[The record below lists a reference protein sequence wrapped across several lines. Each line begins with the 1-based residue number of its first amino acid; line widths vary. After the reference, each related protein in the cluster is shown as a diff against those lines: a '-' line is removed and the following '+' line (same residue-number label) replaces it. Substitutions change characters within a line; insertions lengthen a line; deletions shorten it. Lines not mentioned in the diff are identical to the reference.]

1 MRRQTR
7 STAAV
12 AQPNLLH
19 MWNTKSQY
27 GENELKKLA
36 ADDLPHAETIGGTP
50 LDAGDLTLAGRIE
63 ATGAGLP
70 ESKLSR
76 KTKFGRTRKQ
86 GISDNIP
93 FADSGSTHE
102 DKANLVVDSSDSENA
117 VVLTETINED
127 SRGPPPHKQNM
138 SVTAGRKAKQ
148 QPLNGSSQ
156 LKLYPIFGNRA
167 RHHVDV
173 PTAETEPSNDK
184 KEVRELRRQKAG
196 RAVTKSDR
204 TNFLKRTVSEHIS
217 TPVSVQDGIFV
228 GPSSQPLL
236 RSVDII
242 ELTGDNEMAGPS
254 FRSIAKGS
262 QEEPIVIDSSPTR
275 NLTERSKDDS
285 PSPRKSSRPI
295 RSGAPSGFF
304 APRKVGSSLTSTRPR
319 KRVGE
324 GELANWPSKDS
335 QHVRGAQR
343 FFTSPPCDSLRLR
356 TEPLRDDPSAS
367 PMDSIRHLR
376 CGETSYPNNEPRYLV
391 EPVRSQQN
399 DHEGRD
405 IRHSNASCPAIS
417 RFLYANHDA
426 SNIWND
432 KWRPRCA
439 AEVIGNS
446 ESALY
451 LRDWLVALE
460 IKPEEPFTG
469 EAMKIAAGSR
479 DKFSQNAKRP
489 QVIRT
494 VDRPRKR
501 RKKVDWDEESL
512 GDWITSDEDESPTL
526 IFDYEGEA
534 EEDSSDDH
542 SDGRGSPWRPKLTR
556 LSRPC
561 PPDVD
566 RSDKETRELSSAP
579 TPAHDFSGR
588 LTNVILLVGPTGSGK
603 TATVY
608 ACAEELG
615 WEVFEVY
622 PGIGKRNGTSLVS
635 LVGDVGKN
643 HIVNRSSRGMSS
655 TREKHVP
662 GSSTPTEISLG
673 SKQGKQQAASKA
685 FAPFFV
691 QDRKD
696 LSRDAS
702 CGASK
707 SDYEDSDSHRH
718 EAPQSPRS
726 ASARASLDSGIAHG
740 RLHTPS
746 ENLDSR
752 RISAQQSII
761 LLEEVD
767 ILFGEDVNFWPTV
780 VALIRESRRPIIMTC
795 NDSSLVPS
803 DILPLQTILSFDP
816 CPSDLAISYL
826 RCMALTEGYAASE
839 THVKSLYGRNFH
851 LDVLDIHSDLVRSS
865 TCPTSPPDLRQAIN
879 SLQFLC
885 RASQG
890 FNNNS
895 PSSSQVPDRNQ
906 CDDSALSDLSS
917 RNWNQHPPSDSS
929 FPSVSTEQAEI
940 ESESESVRRIR
951 NLWRIS
957 DSVSMIDS
965 CLVQSPLRTLETHSY
980 AAGSLADL
988 ELGYPSL
995 ECETDI
1001 LHLQDGITQYNYDEA
1016 IALEAFKCAGRMVGS
1031 SAANVGPGTLLD
1043 IRPEERWK
1051 TTTTELLLKR
1061 TEYFARVSGV
1071 LEKIVPLANRQSVD
1085 CLVLDYEPWVRLI
1098 DRIDMEME
1106 AAALQE
1112 SETRSRAR
1120 GGRST
1125 RNSQRMQYQRYFDL
1139 EDEARAVWR
1148 ANAIAER
1155 MEETESGEG
1164 ER

>member
-1 MRRQTR
+1 MKRQTR
-7 STAAV
+7 STAAA

-27 GENELKKLA
+27 EENESKKLA
-36 ADDLPHAETIGGTP
+36 VNESFDVVTIEGAHLEAGG
-50 LDAGDLTLAGRIE
+50 LSSAGRTE

-76 KTKFGRTRKQ
+76 NTKSGRTSKQ
-86 GISDNIP
+86 GISDYIP
-93 FADSGSTHE
+93 FADSGSAHE
-102 DKANLVVDSSDSENA
+102 DEANLVEDSSSSENA
-117 VVLTETINED
+117 VVLTETTNED
-127 SRGPPPHKQNM
+127 SHGPQLPKQNM
-138 SVTAGRKAKQ
+138 SATAGRSANQ
-148 QPLNGSSQ
+148 APLNGSSQ
-156 LKLYPIFGNRA
+156 LKLYPIFGNRVK
-167 RHHVDV
+167 HHVDV
-173 PTAETEPSNDK
+173 STAETEPSNDK
-184 KEVRELRRQKAG
+184 KEVREFRTQKAG
-196 RAVTKSDR
+196 RAATKSDR
-204 TNFLKRTVSEHIS
+204 SKFLKRTASEHIN
-217 TPVSVQDGIFV
+217 TPVSVQDRIFV
-228 GPSSQPLL
+228 GPSSQPLS

-242 ELTGDNEMAGPS
+242 ELTGDDEVAGPS

-275 NLTERSKDDS
+275 EHSKDDS
-285 PSPRKSSRPI
+285 PSPRKPSRPV
-295 RSGAPSGFF
+295 RGGAPSGFF
-304 APRKVGSSLTSTRPR
+304 APRKVGSSLMSTRPR

-324 GELANWPSKDS
+324 GELAKWPSKDS

-343 FFTSPPCDSLRLR
+343 FFTSPPCDFLRLR

-367 PMDSIRHLR
+367 LMDSIRRLR

-399 DHEGRD
+399 DHEGHD
-405 IRHSNASCPAIS
+405 IRHLNASCPAIS
-417 RFLYANHDA
+417 RFLNANHDA
-426 SNIWND
+426 SDIWND

-439 AEVIGNS
+439 AEVITNS

-460 IKPEEPFTG
+460 IKPEEPLTG
-469 EAMKIAAGSR
+469 EAMKIATGSR

-526 IFDYEGEA
+526 VFDYEGEA
-534 EEDSSDDH
+534 EEDLSDDR
-542 SDGRGSPWRPKLTR
+542 SNGRGSPWRPKLTR
-556 LSRPC
+556 LSRLH

-566 RSDKETRELSSAP
+566 RSDKETRELAFAS

-673 SKQGKQQAASKA
+673 SKQGKQQAASEA

-691 QDRKD
+691 QDHKD
-696 LSRDAS
+696 LSRGAS

-707 SDYEDSDSHRH
+707 SDYKDAESHRH
-718 EAPQSPRS
+718 EPPESPRS
-726 ASARASLDSGIAHG
+726 ASVRASLDSGMVHG
-740 RLHTPS
+740 RLHTPFES
-746 ENLDSR
+746 LDSR
-752 RISAQQSII
+752 RIGAQQSII

-780 VALIRESRRPIIMTC
+780 VTLIRESRRPIIMTC

-816 CPSDLAISYL
+816 CPSDLAIAYL

-851 LDVLDIHSDLVRSS
+851 LDVLDIHLVRSS
-865 TCPTSPPDLRQAIN
+865 ACPTSPPDLRQAIN

-890 FNNNS
+890 FNNS
-895 PSSSQVPDRNQ
+895 PSSSKVPDRHQ

-917 RNWNQHPPSDSS
+917 WNWNQHPTSDSS
-929 FPSVSTEQAEI
+929 FPLVSTEQGEI
-940 ESESESVRRIR
+940 ESESVRRIR
-951 NLWRIS
+951 NLWRVS
-957 DSVSMIDS
+957 DSLSTIDS
-965 CLVQSPLRTLETHSY
+965 YLVRSPLRILETHSY
-980 AAGSLADL
+980 AAGSLSDL

-1001 LHLQDGITQYNYDEA
+1001 LHLQNGITQYNYDETM
-1016 IALEAFKCAGRMVGS
+1016 ALEAFRCAGRTAGS
-1031 SAANVGPGTLLD
+1031 SAANVGPGSILD
-1043 IRPEERWK
+1043 IRTEEGWK

-1061 TEYFARVSGV
+1061 SGYFARVSGA
-1071 LEKIVPLANRQSVD
+1071 LEKIIPLANRQSVD
-1085 CLVLDYEPWVRLI
+1085 YLVLEYEPWVRLI

-1106 AAALQE
+1106 VAALQE

-1139 EDEARAVWR
+1139 EDEARAVWH
-1148 ANAIAER
+1148 ANALAER
-1155 MEETESGEG
+1155 IEG
-1164 ER
+1164 ERCSLSL

>member
-1 MRRQTR
+1 MKRQTR

-12 AQPNLLH
+12 AQPNLLN

-27 GENELKKLA
+27 EENELA
-36 ADDLPHAETIGGTP
+36 ANEALNAITIRGAP
-50 LDAGDLTLAGRIE
+50 MDAGLSLADRTE

-70 ESKLSR
+70 ESILSR
-76 KTKFGRTRKQ
+76 NLKTGRTREQ

-93 FADSGSTHE
+93 FADSGSAHKVE
-102 DKANLVVDSSDSENA
+102 ANLVEDSSGSKNA
-117 VVLTETINED
+117 AVLTETINED
-127 SRGPPPHKQNM
+127 SCGPQPPKQNL

-148 QPLNGSSQ
+148 HPLNGSSQ

-167 RHHVDV
+167 KHHVDV
-173 PTAETEPSNDK
+173 STAETELSNNK
-184 KEVRELRRQKAG
+184 KEVRELRTQKAE

-204 TNFLKRTVSEHIS
+204 SNFLKRKASEYIN
-217 TPVSVQDGIFV
+217 TPVSVQDGIFL
-228 GPSSQPLL
+228 GPSSQPLS

-242 ELTGDNEMAGPS
+242 ELTGDNEVAGPS
-254 FRSIAKGS
+254 FHSFVKGS

-275 NLTERSKDDS
+275 DLTEHFKDGS
-285 PSPRKSSRPI
+285 PSPPRKPSGPV

-304 APRKVGSSLTSTRPR
+304 APRMVGSSVTSTRPR

-343 FFTSPPCDSLRLR
+343 FFTNPPCDFLRLR
-356 TEPLRDDPSAS
+356 NGPPRDDPSAS
-367 PMDSIRHLR
+367 PMDSIRRLR
-376 CGETSYPNNEPRYLV
+376 CGGTSYSNVEPRYLV

-399 DHEGRD
+399 DHAGHHD

-417 RFLYANHDA
+417 RFLNANHDV
-426 SNIWND
+426 SSIWND

-439 AEVIGNS
+439 AEVISNS

-460 IKPEEPFTG
+460 INPEEPVTG
-469 EAMKIAAGSR
+469 EAMKIATGSR
-479 DKFSQNAKRP
+479 DKFSQSAKRP

-494 VDRPRKR
+494 VDKPRKR

-526 IFDYEGEA
+526 ALGYGEEA
-534 EEDSSDDH
+534 EEDLSDDH
-542 SDGRGSPWRPKLTR
+542 SDERGSPWRPKLTH
-556 LSRPC
+556 LSRQRPTH
-561 PPDVD
+561 VD
-566 RSDKETRELSSAP
+566 CSDKETNEVASAT
-579 TPAHDFSGR
+579 TPAHDFSDR
-588 LTNVILLVGPTGSGK
+588 LTNAILLVGPTGSGK

-655 TREKHVP
+655 TRGKHVP
-662 GSSTPTEISLG
+662 SSSMPTEISLG
-673 SKQGKQQAASKA
+673 SKQGKQQAAPKA
-685 FAPFFV
+685 FAPFFI
-691 QDRKD
+691 QDHKD

-702 CGASK
+702 CGVSK
-707 SDYEDSDSHRH
+707 SDYKVADSHRH
-718 EAPQSPRS
+718 EPPESPRS
-726 ASARASLDSGIAHG
+726 ASVRAYLDSGVAHG
-740 RLHTPS
+740 PLLTPF

-752 RISAQQSII
+752 RIGAQQSII

-816 CPSDLAISYL
+816 CPSDLAIAYL
-826 RCMALTEGYAASE
+826 RCMALAEGYAASE

-865 TCPTSPPDLRQAIN
+865 ACPTSPPDLRQAVN

-885 RASQG
+885 QASQG

-895 PSSSQVPDRNQ
+895 PSSSKVPDRNQ
-906 CDDSALSDLSS
+906 CDDSALSDLS
-917 RNWNQHPPSDSS
+917 NWNWNRHPTLDSS
-929 FPSVSTEQAEI
+929 FPFVSTEQAEI
-940 ESESESVRRIR
+940 ESESARRIK
-951 NLWRIS
+951 NLWRVS
-957 DSVSMIDS
+957 DALSMIDS
-965 CLVQSPLRTLETHSY
+965 YLARSPLRVLETHSY
-980 AAGSLADL
+980 AAGSLSDL
-988 ELGYPSL
+988 ELGYPNL

-1001 LHLQDGITQYNYDEA
+1001 LHLQDGITQYNYDGA
-1016 IALEAFKCAGRMVGS
+1016 IALEAFGCAGRTVGS
-1031 SAANVGPGTLLD
+1031 SAATVGPGTILD
-1043 IRPEERWK
+1043 IRTEERWK
-1051 TTTTELLLKR
+1051 TTATELLLKR
-1061 TEYFARVSGV
+1061 SGYFARVSGV

-1085 CLVLDYEPWVRLI
+1085 CLVLDYEAWVRLI

-1106 AAALQE
+1106 ASALQE
-1112 SETRSRAR
+1112 NETRSRAR

-1139 EDEARAVWR
+1139 EDEARAVWH
-1148 ANAIAER
+1148 ANALGER
-1155 MEETESGEG
+1155 MEETESGED

>member
-19 MWNTKSQY
+19 LWTTKSQCE
-27 GENELKKLA
+27 ENEPKKLA
-36 ADDLPHAETIGGTP
+36 ANES
-50 LDAGDLTLAGRIE
+50 LDAVTIEGAHLGAGGVSLAGRTE

-76 KTKFGRTRKQ
+76 NTKSGRTRKQ
-86 GISDNIP
+86 GISDSIP
-93 FADSGSTHE
+93 FADSGLAHE
-102 DKANLVVDSSDSENA
+102 DEANLAEVSSGSENA
-117 VVLTETINED
+117 AVLTETTNED
-127 SRGPPPHKQNM
+127 SRAPQPPKQNL

-148 QPLNGSSQ
+148 HPLNGSSQ
-156 LKLYPIFGNRA
+156 VKLYPIFGNWTK
-167 RHHVDV
+167 HHVDV
-173 PTAETEPSNDK
+173 SAAETEPSNDK
-184 KEVRELRRQKAG
+184 KEVRELRAQKAG
-196 RAVTKSDR
+196 RTVTKSDR
-204 TNFLKRTVSEHIS
+204 SNFLKRTASEYVN

-228 GPSSQPLL
+228 GPSSQPLS

-242 ELTGDNEMAGPS
+242 ELTGGNEVAGPF

-275 NLTERSKDDS
+275 DLTEHSKDGT
-285 PSPRKSSRPI
+285 PSPRKPSRPVC
-295 RSGAPSGFF
+295 GGTPSGFF
-304 APRKVGSSLTSTRPR
+304 APRMVGSSETSTKPR
-319 KRVGE
+319 KRVSE
-324 GELANWPSKDS
+324 GELANWPRKDS

-343 FFTSPPCDSLRLR
+343 FFTSPPCDFLQLRN
-356 TEPLRDDPSAS
+356 EPPRDDPSAS
-367 PMDSIRHLR
+367 PMDSIRRLR
-376 CGETSYPNNEPRYLV
+376 CGETFYSSDEPRYLV
-391 EPVRSQQN
+391 EPVRSFQN
-399 DHEGRD
+399 DHAGHQD

-417 RFLYANHDA
+417 RFLNSNHDA

-439 AEVIGNS
+439 AEVISNS
-446 ESALY
+446 ESAFF

-460 IKPEEPFTG
+460 INPEEPVTG
-469 EAMKIAAGSR
+469 EAVKIATGSR
-479 DKFSQNAKRP
+479 DKFSQSAKRP

-494 VDRPRKR
+494 VDKPRKR

-512 GDWITSDEDESPTL
+512 GDWLTSDEDESPTL
-526 IFDYEGEA
+526 ALGDGEEA
-534 EEDSSDDH
+534 EEDLSDDH
-542 SDGRGSPWRPKLTR
+542 SDERGSPWRPRLIR
-556 LSRPC
+556 LSRQR
-561 PPDVD
+561 PPHVD
-566 RSDKETRELSSAP
+566 CSDKETNELASAP
-579 TPAHDFSGR
+579 TPTHDFSDR
-588 LTNVILLVGPTGSGK
+588 LTNAILLVGPTGSGK

-643 HIVNRSSRGMSS
+643 HIVNRSSRGMSG

-662 GSSTPTEISLG
+662 GSGAPTEISLG

-685 FAPFFV
+685 FASFFI
-691 QDRKD
+691 QDHKD

-707 SDYEDSDSHRH
+707 SDYNVADSHRH
-718 EAPQSPRS
+718 EPPESPRS
-726 ASARASLDSGIAHG
+726 ASVRAYLDSGIAHG
-740 RLHTPS
+740 RLLTPF

-752 RISAQQSII
+752 RIGAQQSII

-795 NDSSLVPS
+795 NNSSLVPS
-803 DILPLQTILSFDP
+803 DTLPLQTILSFDP
-816 CPSDLAISYL
+816 CPSDLAITYL
-826 RCMALTEGYAASE
+826 RCMALAEGYAASE

-865 TCPTSPPDLRQAIN
+865 ACPTSPPDLRQAIH

-885 RASQG
+885 QASQG

-895 PSSSQVPDRNQ
+895 LSSSKVPDRNQ
-906 CDDSALSDLSS
+906 CDDSALSDLSNW
-917 RNWNQHPPSDSS
+917 NWNQHPTSDSS
-929 FPSVSTEQAEI
+929 FPFVSTEQAEI
-940 ESESESVRRIR
+940 ESESTRRIK

-957 DSVSMIDS
+957 DALSMIDS
-965 CLVQSPLRTLETHSY
+965 YLARSSLRVLETHSY
-980 AAGSLADL
+980 AAGCLSDL

-1001 LHLQDGITQYNYDEA
+1001 LHLQDGITQYNHDEA
-1016 IALEAFKCAGRMVGS
+1016 IALEAFRCAGRTVGS
-1031 SAANVGPGTLLD
+1031 SAAKVGPGTILD
-1043 IRPEERWK
+1043 IRTEERWK

-1061 TEYFARVSGV
+1061 SGYFACVSGV

-1085 CLVLDYEPWVRLI
+1085 CLVLDYEAWVRLI

-1112 SETRSRAR
+1112 SETRSRSRAR

-1139 EDEARAVWR
+1139 EDEARAVWH
-1148 ANAIAER
+1148 ANAL
-1155 MEETESGEG
+1155 TESGEG
-1164 ER
+1164 ES